1 MTPLSTLLER
11 AEAIYLTH
19 GTDSARYLLDQIET
33 AIREG
38 APASQICELDHLLQ
52 LIEFRDRTL
61 ALYGTR

>member
-19 GTDSARYLLDQIET
+19 GTGSARYLLEQIET

-38 APASQICELDHLLQ
+38 APAAQICELDHLLQ

-61 ALYGTR
+61 AVYGTR

>member
-19 GTDSARYLLDQIET
+19 GVGSARYLLDQIEA
-33 AIREG
+33 AIRDG
-38 APASQICELDHLLQ
+38 APAPQIRELDHLLQ

-61 ALYGTR
+61 AQHDNR

>member
-11 AEAIYLTH
+11 AEAIYLTR
-19 GTDSARYLLDQIET
+19 GTGSARYLLDQIEL

-52 LIEFRDRTL
+52 LIEYRDRTL
-61 ALYGTR
+61 ALYGNR